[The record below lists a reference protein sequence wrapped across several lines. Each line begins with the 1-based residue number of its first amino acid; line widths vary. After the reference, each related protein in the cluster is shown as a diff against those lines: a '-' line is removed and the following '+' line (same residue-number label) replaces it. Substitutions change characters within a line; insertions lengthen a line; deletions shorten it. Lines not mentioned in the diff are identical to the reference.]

1 MALYKVE
8 ITKKVR
14 KKDLTSIPPK
24 DVSRIAE
31 RISKLAVNPYPDDAV
46 RLKGR
51 LEYRIRQG
59 DYRILYI
66 VEDEIVTVFVIKVG
80 HRKNVYKTRA

>member
-14 KKDLTSIPPK
+14 KKDLPSIPSK
-24 DVSRIAE
+24 DVARIVE
-31 RISKLAVNPYPDDAV
+31 RIKKLADNPYPEDSI

-51 LEYRIRQG
+51 QEYRVRQG

-66 VEDEIVTVFVIKVG
+66 VEEKIITVLVVKVG
-80 HRKNVYKTRA
+80 HRKKIYKF

>member
-8 ITKKVR
+8 INKQVR
-14 KKDLTSIPPK
+14 KKDLLSIPKK
-24 DVSRIAE
+24 DLNRIIA
-31 RISKLAVNPYPDDAV
+31 RITELSNNPYPSGAV

-51 LEYRIRQG
+51 EEWQIRQG

-66 VEDEIVTVFVIKVG
+66 VEAQIVTVFTIKIG
-80 HRKNVYKTRA
+80 HRREVYNG

>member
-14 KKDLTSIPPK
+14 KKDLPSIPPK
-24 DVSRIAE
+24 DVARIVE
-31 RISKLAVNPYPDDAV
+31 RIEQLAVNPYPEDSI

-51 LEYRIRQG
+51 QEYRVRQG

-66 VEDEIVTVFVIKVG
+66 VEEKIITVFVVKVG
-80 HRKNVYKTRA
+80 HRKKIYKF

>member
-14 KKDLTSIPPK
+14 KKDLLSIPPK
-24 DVSRIAE
+24 DVKRIVD
-31 RISKLAVNPYPDDAV
+31 RIEKLAVNPYPEDATK
-46 RLKGR
+46 LKGR

-66 VEDEIVTVFVIKVG
+66 VEDDIVTVFVVKVG
-80 HRKNVYKTRA
+80 HRKNVYKA

>member
-14 KKDLTSIPPK
+14 RKDLPSIPPK
-24 DVSRIAE
+24 DVSRIAN
-31 RISKLAVNPYPDDAV
+31 RIKKLSENPYPDDAI

-66 VEDEIVTVFVIKVG
+66 VEDDILTVFVIKVG
-80 HRKNVYKTRA
+80 HRKNVYKT

>member
-1 MALYKVE
+1 MALYKIE

-14 KKDLTSIPPK
+14 KKDLPSIPPK
-24 DVSRIAE
+24 DIVRIAD
-31 RISKLAVNPYPDDAV
+31 RIKGLAENPYPEDAIK
-46 RLKGR
+46 LKGR

-66 VEDEIVTVFVIKVG
+66 VEDDIVTVFVVKVG
-80 HRKNVYKTRA
+80 HRKDVYKG

>member
-14 KKDLTSIPPK
+14 KKDLPSIPPK
-24 DVSRIAE
+24 DVVRIVE
-31 RISKLAVNPYPDDAV
+31 RIKKLAVNPYPEDSI

-51 LEYRIRQG
+51 QEYRVRQG

-66 VEDEIVTVFVIKVG
+66 VEEEIVTVFVVKVG
-80 HRKNVYKTRA
+80 HRKKIYKF